1 VHRQV
6 AAAFLIS
13 AVAAIPV
20 LAQTQA
26 PLVRSMPAAGSTSQ
40 QSLDLQ
46 GIITGLEKAQA
57 ANKQHYRAYT
67 MIREY
72 KMFSGNSAQAKSDVV
87 AQISFV
93 PPNRK
98 TFTIQKVIGA
108 SRGEGVVRKILEH
121 EVKTT
126 AEDQGA
132 SVLDRENY
140 DFVFLGM
147 AAVDGHPCYLLQL
160 QPKHKREDLVAG
172 RGWIDAEN
180 YLPRLIDGDLA
191 KNPSWWLKRV
201 HLTLTFGD
209 VDGMWLQ
216 TGTKAIADVR
226 IFGEHILT
234 SREVNYASGQAEA
247 RNRPPVRKRRAVR
260 TPDLV
265 GAGVFT
271 H

>member
-1 VHRQV
+1 
-6 AAAFLIS
+6 
-13 AVAAIPV
+13 VAAIPA
-20 LAQTQA
+20 LAQTPVPHPQA
-26 PLVRSMPAAGSTSQ
+26 AAASASLKSQ
-40 QSLDLQ
+40 AVDVQ
-46 GIITGLEKAQA
+46 GVVSRLETAQA
-57 ANKQHYRAYT
+57 ENRQHYRAYS
-67 MIREY
+67 MVREY
-72 KMFSGNSAQAKSDVV
+72 KLFSGNSVREQSDVF

-98 TFTIQKVIGA
+98 NFTIEKVIGA
-108 SRGEGVVRKILEH
+108 SRGEKVVRKILEH

-126 AEDQGA
+126 AEDRGA
-132 SVLDRENY
+132 TVLNRENY
-140 DFVFLGM
+140 DFTYLGM
-147 AAVDGHPCYLLQL
+147 ATVEGHSCYVLQL

-172 RGWIDAEN
+172 RGWIDTET

-201 HLTLTFGD
+201 HLVLSFDQVG
-209 VDGMWLQ
+209 GMWLQ
-216 TGTKAIADVR
+216 TGTKAVADVR

-234 SREVNYASGQAEA
+234 SHEVTYQNGQMEA
-247 RNRPPVRKRRAVR
+247 RNRGPAKRSHSVR